1 MNQIPL
7 SNVRSFVLVGHTGSG
22 KTAITDALAYK
33 LGLNDRLGSTANGS
47 SVSDFTEEE
56 KNRKISL
63 FATTFHADY
72 KAGDQTYSLFFSDA
86 PGYMDFYGQ
95 LLTAVRASDTAIVV
109 VDSGSGVQVG
119 TWRGWHCADKQGVAA
134 RSIAVTGLDKENTDY
149 AKTVAALR
157 EAFGNKCI
165 PVAFPSDDKK
175 TLVPLFSDSI
185 PAAFSSLA
193 GEVKDQLVEL
203 AAEQSEDL
211 MNKYFENGELS
222 PEDLKAGLR
231 LAALSGAF
239 VPILPVFPL
248 SGVGVQELLDA
259 TVEYFA
265 DPTQR
270 KRIDAEGNEIKADPN
285 GPFFALVWHTVSDS
299 FTGLMSH
306 IRVLS
311 GTLKPGMEID
321 NARTGKDTA
330 GSILIPLGTKTA
342 PAQEATP
349 GDIVAIPKLRA
360 TTVGDTLRAPG
371 TTLQAAPIE
380 LPTPVAFAAVRAVS
394 QSDDDKLGTALQK
407 VLDCFPSIKVE
418 RNAETHETVIKA
430 LGDVHLDVAAKLMKQ
445 LANVN
450 VTLSTPQVAY
460 HETINGT
467 GEGHHR
473 HKKQSGGRGQFGEV
487 YMKVEPLPEGETDWF
502 VDETVGGS
510 IPGNFMP
517 AIQKGCVER
526 MLRGPVAG
534 YKVVGVKVRIY
545 DGSFHPVDSSEIAFK
560 IAGSGALK
568 DAMMKAKPVLLE
580 PIMSVR
586 VTIPDQFMGAV
597 NGDLTHKR
605 GRVLGIEAEDGMQVI
620 QADVPEAE
628 LVRYS
633 AELRSLT
640 GGQGTFSME
649 FSRYETVPGNVAQKV
664 IADSPYNK
672 QSEEE

>member
-1 MNQIPL
+1 MNQIPV
-7 SNVRSFVLVGHTGSG
+7 SNVRTFVLVGHTGSG

-47 SVSDFTEEE
+47 SVSDYAEEE
-56 KNRKISL
+56 KSRKISL

-72 KAGDQTYSLFFSDA
+72 KAAAGTYSLFFSDA

-95 LLTAVRASDTAIVV
+95 MLTAVRASDTAVVV
-109 VDSGSGVQVG
+109 VDAGSGVQVG

-134 RSIAVTGLDKENTDY
+134 RCIAVTGLDKENTDY
-149 AKTVAALR
+149 GKTVAALR

-165 PVAFPSDDKK
+165 PVYFPTDDKK
-175 TLVPLFSDSI
+175 SLVSLFADVP
-185 PAAFSSLA
+185 PAYADLA
-193 GEVKDQLVEL
+193 AEVKEQLVEL
-203 AAEQSEDL
+203 AAEQTEEL
-211 MNKYFENGELS
+211 MEKYFADGALS
-222 PEDLKAGLR
+222 DEDLKKGLD
-231 LAALSGAF
+231 LAAASGAF
-239 VPILPVFPL
+239 VPVLPVFPL
-248 SGVGVQELLDA
+248 SGVGIQELLDA
-259 TVEYFA
+259 SVEYFA
-265 DPTQR
+265 SPEQR
-270 KRIDAEGNEIKADPN
+270 KRTDADGNEIKADPN
-285 GPFFALVWHTVSDS
+285 APFLGLVWHTVSDS

-306 IRVLS
+306 VRVLS
-311 GTLKPGMEID
+311 GTLKAGMEID

-330 GSILIPLGTKTA
+330 GSLLVPNGKKTA
-342 PAQEATP
+342 PTQDATP

-371 TTLQAAPIE
+371 STVQAAAIE

-445 LANVN
+445 LSNVN

-487 YMKVEPLPEGETDWF
+487 YMKVEPLPEGETEWF

-510 IPGNFMP
+510 IPGNFLP

-526 MLRGPVAG
+526 MTRGPVAG

-586 VTIPDQFMGAV
+586 VTIPDQYMGAV

-605 GRVLGIEAEDGMQVI
+605 GRLVGMEAEDGMQVI
-620 QADVPEAE
+620 IADVPEAE
-628 LVRYS
+628 LFRYS

-640 GGQGTFSME
+640 AGQGTFSME
-649 FSRYETVPGNVAQKV
+649 FSRYETVPGNVAQKI
-664 IADSPYNK
+664 IAESPFNK
-672 QSEEE
+672 QAEEE

>member
-56 KNRKISL
+56 KSRKISL

-95 LLTAVRASDTAIVV
+95 MLTAVRASDTAVVV

-134 RSIAVTGLDKENTDY
+134 RCVAVTGLDKENTDY
-149 AKTVAALR
+149 AKTVAAIR
-157 EAFGNKCI
+157 EAFGDKCI
-165 PVAFPSDDKK
+165 PVYFPADDKK
-175 TLVPLFSDSI
+175 SLVSLFADNV
-185 PAAFSSLA
+185 PAAYASLA

-203 AAEQSEDL
+203 AAEQSEEL
-211 MNKYFENGELS
+211 MEKYFAEGELS
-222 PEDLKAGLR
+222 PEDLKKGLD
-231 LAALSGAF
+231 LAAAAGAF
-239 VPILPVFPL
+239 VPVLPVFPL

-259 TVEYFA
+259 SVEYFA
-265 DPTQR
+265 SPEQR
-270 KRIDAEGNEIKADPN
+270 KRLDAEGNEIKADPN
-285 GPFFALVWHTVSDS
+285 APFFALVWHTVSDS

-330 GSILIPLGTKTA
+330 GSILVPLGKKTA

-371 TTLQAAPIE
+371 STAVAAPIE

-487 YMKVEPLPEGETDWF
+487 YMKVEPLPEGEEEWF

-534 YKVVGVKVRIY
+534 YKVVGVKIRVY

-605 GRVLGIEAEDGMQVI
+605 GRVVGIEAEDGMQVI
-620 QADVPEAE
+620 IADVPEAE
-628 LVRYS
+628 LFRYS

>member
-1 MNQIPL
+1 MNQIPV
-7 SNVRSFVLVGHTGSG
+7 SNVRTFVLVGHTGSG

-47 SVSDFTEEE
+47 SVSDYAEEE
-56 KNRKISL
+56 KSRKISL

-72 KAGDQTYSLFFSDA
+72 KAAAGTYSLFFSDA

-95 LLTAVRASDTAIVV
+95 MLTAVRASDTAVVV
-109 VDSGSGVQVG
+109 VDAGSGVQVG

-134 RSIAVTGLDKENTDY
+134 RCIAVTGLDKENTDY
-149 AKTVAALR
+149 GKTVAALR

-165 PVAFPSDDKK
+165 PVYFPTDDKK
-175 TLVPLFSDSI
+175 SLVSLFADVP
-185 PAAFSSLA
+185 PAYADLA
-193 GEVKDQLVEL
+193 AEVKEQLVEL
-203 AAEQSEDL
+203 AAEQTEEL
-211 MNKYFENGELS
+211 MEKYFADGALS
-222 PEDLKAGLR
+222 DEDLKKGLD
-231 LAALSGAF
+231 LAAAAGAF
-239 VPILPVFPL
+239 VPVLPVFPL
-248 SGVGVQELLDA
+248 SGVGIQELLDA
-259 TVEYFA
+259 SVEYFA
-265 DPTQR
+265 SPEQR
-270 KRIDAEGNEIKADPN
+270 KRTDADGNEIKADPN
-285 GPFFALVWHTVSDS
+285 APFLGLVWHTVSDS

-306 IRVLS
+306 VRVLS
-311 GTLKPGMEID
+311 GTLKAGMEID

-330 GSILIPLGTKTA
+330 GALLVPNGKKTA
-342 PAQEATP
+342 PTQDATP

-371 TTLQAAPIE
+371 STVQAAAIE

-445 LANVN
+445 LSNVN

-487 YMKVEPLPEGETDWF
+487 YMKVEPLPEGETEWF

-510 IPGNFMP
+510 IPGNFLP

-526 MLRGPVAG
+526 MTRGPVAG

-586 VTIPDQFMGAV
+586 VTIPDQYMGAV

-605 GRVLGIEAEDGMQVI
+605 GRLVGMEAEDGMQVI
-620 QADVPEAE
+620 IADVPEAE
-628 LVRYS
+628 LFRYS

-640 GGQGTFSME
+640 AGQGTFSME
-649 FSRYETVPGNVAQKV
+649 FSRYETVPGNVAQKI
-664 IADSPYNK
+664 IAESPFNK
-672 QSEEE
+672 QAEEE

>member
-1 MNQIPL
+1 MNQIPV
-7 SNVRSFVLVGHTGSG
+7 SNVRTFVLVGHTGSG

-47 SVSDFTEEE
+47 SVSDYAEEE
-56 KNRKISL
+56 KSRKISL

-72 KAGDQTYSLFFSDA
+72 KAAAGTYSLFFSDA

-95 LLTAVRASDTAIVV
+95 MLTAVRASDTAVVV
-109 VDSGSGVQVG
+109 VDAGSGVQVG
-119 TWRGWHCADKQGVAA
+119 TWRGWHCADKQGVSA
-134 RSIAVTGLDKENTDY
+134 RCIAVTGLDKENTDY
-149 AKTVAALR
+149 GKTVAALR

-165 PVAFPSDDKK
+165 PVYFPADDKK
-175 TLVPLFSDSI
+175 SLVSLFADV
-185 PAAFSSLA
+185 PAAYADLA
-193 GEVKDQLVEL
+193 AEVKEQLVEL
-203 AAEQSEDL
+203 AAEQTEEL
-211 MNKYFENGELS
+211 MEKYFADGALS
-222 PEDLKAGLR
+222 DEDLKKGLD
-231 LAALSGAF
+231 LAAASGAF
-239 VPILPVFPL
+239 VPVLPVFPL
-248 SGVGVQELLDA
+248 SGVGIQELLDA
-259 TVEYFA
+259 SVEYFA
-265 DPTQR
+265 SPEQR
-270 KRIDAEGNEIKADPN
+270 KRTDADGNEIKADPN
-285 GPFFALVWHTVSDS
+285 APFLGLVWHTVSDS

-306 IRVLS
+306 VRVLS
-311 GTLKPGMEID
+311 GTLKAGMEID

-330 GSILIPLGTKTA
+330 GSLLVPNGKKTA
-342 PAQEATP
+342 PTQDATP

-371 TTLQAAPIE
+371 STIQAAAIE

-445 LANVN
+445 LSNVN

-487 YMKVEPLPEGETDWF
+487 YMKVEPLPEGETEWF

-510 IPGNFMP
+510 IPGNFLP

-526 MLRGPVAG
+526 MTRGPVAG

-586 VTIPDQFMGAV
+586 VTIPDQYMGAV

-605 GRVLGIEAEDGMQVI
+605 GRLVGMEAEDGMQVI
-620 QADVPEAE
+620 IADVPEAE
-628 LVRYS
+628 LFRYS

-640 GGQGTFSME
+640 AGQGTFSME
-649 FSRYETVPGNVAQKV
+649 FSRYETVPGNVAQKI
-664 IADSPYNK
+664 IAESPFNK
-672 QSEEE
+672 QAEEE

>member
-1 MNQIPL
+1 MNQIPV
-7 SNVRSFVLVGHTGSG
+7 SHVRSFALVGHTGSG
-22 KTAITDALAYK
+22 KTAITDALAFK
-33 LGLNDRLGSTANGS
+33 LGLSDRLGSTANGS
-47 SVSDFTEEE
+47 SVSDYAEEE
-56 KNRKISL
+56 KSRKISL

-72 KAGDQTYSLFFSDA
+72 KAAAGTYSLFFSDA

-95 LLTAVRASDTAIVV
+95 MLTAVRASDTAVVV
-109 VDSGSGVQVG
+109 VDAGSGVQVG

-134 RSIAVTGLDKENTDY
+134 RCIAVTGLDKENTDY
-149 AKTVAALR
+149 GKTVAALR

-165 PVAFPSDDKK
+165 PVYFPTDDKK
-175 TLVPLFSDSI
+175 SLVSLFADVP
-185 PAAFSSLA
+185 PAYADLA
-193 GEVKDQLVEL
+193 AEVKEQLVEL
-203 AAEQSEDL
+203 AAEQTEEL
-211 MNKYFENGELS
+211 MEKYFADGALS
-222 PEDLKAGLR
+222 DEDLKKGLD
-231 LAALSGAF
+231 LAAASGAF
-239 VPILPVFPL
+239 VPVLPVFPL
-248 SGVGVQELLDA
+248 SGVGIQELLDA
-259 TVEYFA
+259 SVEYFA
-265 DPTQR
+265 SPEQR
-270 KRIDAEGNEIKADPN
+270 KRTDADGNEIKADPN
-285 GPFFALVWHTVSDS
+285 APFLGLVWHTVSDS

-306 IRVLS
+306 VRVLS
-311 GTLKPGMEID
+311 GTLKAGMEID

-330 GSILIPLGTKTA
+330 GSLLVPNGKKTA
-342 PAQEATP
+342 PTQDATP

-371 TTLQAAPIE
+371 STVQAAAIE

-445 LANVN
+445 LSNVN

-487 YMKVEPLPEGETDWF
+487 YMKVEPLPEGETEWF

-510 IPGNFMP
+510 IPGNFLP

-526 MLRGPVAG
+526 MTRGPVAG

-586 VTIPDQFMGAV
+586 VTIPDQYMGAV

-605 GRVLGIEAEDGMQVI
+605 GRLVGMEAEDGMQVI
-620 QADVPEAE
+620 IADVPEAE
-628 LVRYS
+628 LFRYS

-640 GGQGTFSME
+640 AGQGTFSME
-649 FSRYETVPGNVAQKV
+649 FSRYETVPGNVAQKI
-664 IADSPYNK
+664 IAESPFNK
-672 QSEEE
+672 QAEEE